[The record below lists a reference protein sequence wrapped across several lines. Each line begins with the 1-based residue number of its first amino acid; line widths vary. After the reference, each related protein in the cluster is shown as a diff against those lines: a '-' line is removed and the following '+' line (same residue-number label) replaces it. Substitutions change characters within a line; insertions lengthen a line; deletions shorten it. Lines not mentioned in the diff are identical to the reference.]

1 MDIINNLINEQDLL
15 EINNGFSYIDSNSV
29 MTISILKNEAVDS
42 ELINKKNYLFLN
54 KLKIYYY
61 NKNNIKDEIE
71 YNNMHIKI
79 NKLYGILKVELMNE
93 YGYLVYADYIYKQLY
108 SNNKLP
114 IIETRKKEVLKEIL
128 KKDINRYYD
137 AEIIYIRRLL

>member
-54 KLKIYYY
+54 KLKIFYY

-93 YGYLVYADYIYKQLY
+93 YGYLIYADYSYKQLY

-114 IIETRKKEVLKEIL
+114 VIKIKKKEELKEIL
-128 KKDINRYYD
+128 KRDINRYYD
-137 AEIIYIRRLL
+137 AEIIYSNFN